1 MVDKVSLSLPQV
13 LAEIDLRMLMDNFA
27 LSTWMDVCLAYVS
40 FGSKVMPRILG
51 CRECGMG

>member
-13 LAEIDLRMLMDNFA
+13 QEEMDLRMLMDCFA
-27 LSTWMDVCLAYVS
+27 LSDWMDMCLEYVS

-51 CRECGMG
+51 WGE